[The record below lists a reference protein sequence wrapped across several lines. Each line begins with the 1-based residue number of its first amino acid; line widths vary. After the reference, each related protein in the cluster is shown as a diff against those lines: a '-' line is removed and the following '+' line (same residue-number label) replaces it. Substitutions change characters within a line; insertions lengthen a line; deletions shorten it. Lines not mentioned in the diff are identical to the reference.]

1 MHVPLSLTMAASD
14 DNILIIGGKPEVSER
29 IAINC
34 ARSLHPFYTQEGAR
48 FMFFNY
54 TPQDDPYHNELK
66 AIYTGSDDMVISNA
80 EEASKMLLRIKT
92 QIEYRQQHPEEKGE
106 SIYITIVALQYAYS
120 MFTKNYKGSEDV
132 SAIATILEQGPRVGV
147 YTILQVD
154 TLKSLTERI
163 SGKAYDYFNHR
174 IALQMRSEDS
184 EKIVS
189 SKKANE
195 LSIEGKESSLNRAY
209 YFNKKDNVYI
219 KFRPYELDTL

>member
-1 MHVPLSLTMAASD
+1 M
-14 DNILIIGGKPEVSER
+14 
-29 IAINC
+29 
-34 ARSLHPFYTQEGAR
+34 
-48 FMFFNY
+48 
-54 TPQDDPYHNELK
+54 
-66 AIYTGSDDMVISNA
+66 ISNA

-106 SIYITIVALQYAYS
+106 NIYITIVALQYAYS

-132 SAIATILEQGPRVGV
+132 AAIATILEQGPRVGV

-195 LSIEGKESSLNRAY
+195 LSVEGKESSLNRAF